1 MSDRPRH
8 SVTSRE
14 PSPAKC
20 RPHGTLASTGLVA
33 DRPGRAGAGPSARD
47 RTNHR
52 SQIRHRGTRSSPGPG
67 TQRLTRIAVNLAGAV
82 IAALF
87 AQASLRFYL
96 HTHRLIGGL
105 FVIEQTCF
113 AVMFL
118 LRRPAEAVSLR
129 PRSWLLAFGGTF
141 GALLL
146 RPSGTHP
153 PWGVPAGFGL
163 QLAGLLIA
171 IASLLALGRSFGF
184 VAADR
189 GLKTR
194 GPYAVVRHPIYASYL
209 LIQSGYVLQSLSL
222 RNALVLALATACNLG
237 RALAEERLLARSPAY
252 RAYQDQ
258 VRWHLIPYLW

>member
-8 SVTSRE
+8 SVTQ
-14 PSPAKC
+14 
-20 RPHGTLASTGLVA
+20 
-33 DRPGRAGAGPSARD
+33 PGA
-47 RTNHR
+47 
-52 SQIRHRGTRSSPGPG
+52 RSSLGPG
-67 TQRLTRIAVNLAGAV
+67 TQRLARIAVNLAGAV

-146 RPSGTHP
+146 RPGGTHP
-153 PWGVPAGFGL
+153 PWGVQTGFIF

-189 GLKTR
+189 GLKTH
-194 GPYAVVRHPIYASYL
+194 GPYAVVRHPIYVSYL

-222 RNALVLALATACNLG
+222 RNALVLAFATACNVG
-237 RALAEERLLARSPAY
+237 RALVEERLLARSPAY
-252 RAYQDQ
+252 RAYQKQ
-258 VRWHLIPYLW
+258 VRWRLIPYLW

>member
-8 SVTSRE
+8 PRTSRE
-14 PSPAKC
+14 PALAKF
-20 RPHGTLASTGLVA
+20 RPHTTLASIGLVA
-33 DRPGRAGAGPSARD
+33 DRLGRAGAGPSASD
-47 RTNHR
+47 DTDHR
-52 SQIRHRGTRSSPGPG
+52 PQIRHRGARSSPGPG
-67 TQRLTRIAVNLAGAV
+67 TQRLIRIAVNLVGAL

-118 LRRPAEAVSLR
+118 LRGPAEAVSRR

-141 GALLL
+141 GGLLL
-146 RPSGTHP
+146 RPGGTHP
-153 PWGVPAGFGL
+153 PWGAQTGFIF

-209 LIQSGYVLQSLSL
+209 LIQSGYVLQSQSL
-222 RNALVLALATACNLG
+222 RNALVLAFATAGNIGPRPG
-237 RALAEERLLARSPAY
+237 RRKTARPVTGLDRKS
-252 RAYQDQ
+252 
-258 VRWHLIPYLW
+258 VV